1 MEEEHLLERNVPK
14 DLRELVFTLAA
25 VSHGCSH
32 IMKKTSVLIHLVAK
46 LNEKFCL
53 TKGMSL
59 RTVVSKSNPC
69 CML

>member
-32 IMKKTSVLIHLVAK
+32 IMKKNQCFDTLSSQ
-46 LNEKFCL
+46 
-53 TKGMSL
+53 T
-59 RTVVSKSNPC
+59 
-69 CML
+69 